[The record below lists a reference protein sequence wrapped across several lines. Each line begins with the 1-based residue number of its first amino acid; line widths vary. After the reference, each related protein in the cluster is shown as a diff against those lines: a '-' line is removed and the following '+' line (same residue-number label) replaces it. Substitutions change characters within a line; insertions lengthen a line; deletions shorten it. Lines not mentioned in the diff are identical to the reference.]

1 MAVCSIAFWAGRGL
15 VDVDYEGD
23 YMKKGRTVLE
33 AKRFGIFSCQVDT
46 PLAEVCRLMVTEG
59 ISSLVVVDQDGYLQG
74 LLSTTDLLRANL
86 AYDDWMLRP
95 AGAVMSTDVVCVSPS
110 SLLREVAELL
120 LTNRIHRVVVVQM
133 EEGKPRPVAV
143 VSSSDLA
150 YHMVKEL

>member
-1 MAVCSIAFWAGRGL
+1 
-15 VDVDYEGD
+15 
-23 YMKKGRTVLE
+23 
-33 AKRFGIFSCQVDT
+33 VDT

-74 LLSTTDLLRANL
+74 LLSTTDLLRAHL
-86 AYDDWMLRP
+86 AHDDWRLHP
-95 AGAVMSTDVVCVSPS
+95 AGEVMSTDVVCVNPS

-120 LTNRIHRVVVVQM
+120 VTNRIHRVVVVQM